1 MENKSKIREI
11 KLFRFR
17 LNWNI
22 NHAEVRERSR
32 MAGDGWRGEDKD
44 YKIEY
49 YIAETAME
57 NVTNDTNTFNFPSVR
72 PPPRPLHPRTKT
84 SGLLYWEMGKVWMI
98 ASSPPRPA
106 LSYFPPPL
114 M

>member
-1 MENKSKIREI
+1 MRKCGKELGLE
-11 KLFRFR
+11 
-17 LNWNI
+17 
-22 NHAEVRERSR
+22 
-32 MAGDGWRGEDKD
+32 GGCWRGEDKD

-72 PPPRPLHPRTKT
+72 TPPPPHASPRTKT

-98 ASSPPRPA
+98 ASSPPPRPA
-106 LSYFPPPL
+106 LSHSPPPHVNAGL
-114 M
+114 YLLG